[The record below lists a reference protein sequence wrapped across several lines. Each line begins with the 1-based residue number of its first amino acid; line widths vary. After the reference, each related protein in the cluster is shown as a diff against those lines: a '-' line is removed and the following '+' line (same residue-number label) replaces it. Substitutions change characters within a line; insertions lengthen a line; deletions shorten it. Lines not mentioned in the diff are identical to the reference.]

1 MNEELCTPRSQLAEY
16 ASAPSASRGRRYNE
30 SEDPRRSVYQRDCD
44 RIVHS
49 AAFRRL
55 MHKTQVF
62 IAPFR
67 DHFRT
72 RLTHTIE
79 VTRVA
84 RSLAGNLRL
93 NPHLAEAIA
102 LAHDLGHPPFGHAGE
117 DKLKCLMTHY
127 GGFEH
132 NAQAI
137 RIVTR
142 FEQSY
147 IDFKGLNLSW
157 ETLEGIV
164 KHNGPIVGN
173 PAYAFRE
180 LDAGMKLRLNTYGSA
195 EAQVAAIADDIA
207 YNCHDLQ
214 DGLRADC
221 FKQSEIAGLSLVG
234 DAVEEIRQTREA
246 KCTSEIA
253 HAAIRKLFGRL
264 VNDVLDTSWATIEN
278 AGLRSPD
285 DVREFSGPV
294 VAFSCQVKNGLDE
307 IRTFLFDRMYRS
319 DSMIRVRELA
329 KGFVD
334 DLFQYY
340 MEDSDRL
347 PENWRPEE
355 GKRGDDT
362 ACARC
367 AADYIS
373 GMTDWYAIRKHNDIT
388 HGKDRDRYPELTYG
402 GDLNS

>member
-1 MNEELCTPRSQLAEY
+1 MNEELSTPQSRLAEY
-16 ASAPSASRGRRYNE
+16 ASVPSASKGRRYKE
-30 SEDPRRSVYQRDCD
+30 TEDPRRSIYQRDCD

-62 IAPFR
+62 IAPYR
-67 DHFRT
+67 EHFRT

-84 RSLAGNLRL
+84 RSLAENLTL

-117 DKLKCLMTHY
+117 DKLESLMKPY

-164 KHNGPIVGN
+164 KHNGPISGN
-173 PAYAFRE
+173 PSYAVSE
-180 LDAGMKLRLNTYGSA
+180 LDADMKLRLDTYGSA
-195 EAQVAAIADDIA
+195 EAQVAAISDDIA

-221 FKQSEIAGLSLVG
+221 FKQSEIAALSLVG
-234 DAVEEIRQTREA
+234 EAFEDVSQTHGS

-253 HAAIRKLFGRL
+253 HAALRKLFDRL
-264 VNDVLDTSWATIEN
+264 VNDVLDTSWAIIEN
-278 AGLRSPD
+278 SGLRCPN
-285 DVREFSGPV
+285 DVRELPGPV
-294 VAFSCQVKNGLDE
+294 VAFSCDVKAGLDE
-307 IRTFLFDRMYRS
+307 IREFLFRRMYRS
-319 DSMIRVRELA
+319 DSMIRIRDLA
-329 KGFVD
+329 KGFVA

-347 PENWRPEE
+347 PENWRPE
-355 GKRGDDT
+355 GSKRGDKT

-367 AADYIS
+367 VTDYIS
-373 GMTDWYAIRKHNDIT
+373 GMTDGYAMRKHKEIT
-388 HGKDRDRYPELTYG
+388 DGKYCDLYTEVIYG
-402 GDLNS
+402 GDLIS

>member
-1 MNEELCTPRSQLAEY
+1 MNEELSTPQSRLAEY
-16 ASAPSASRGRRYNE
+16 ASVPSASKGRRYE
-30 SEDPRRSVYQRDCD
+30 ETEDPRRSIYQRDCD

-62 IAPFR
+62 IAPYR

-84 RSLAGNLRL
+84 RSLAENLTL

-117 DKLKCLMTHY
+117 DKLKCLMKDY

-137 RIVTR
+137 SIVTG

-164 KHNGPIVGN
+164 KHNGPISGN
-173 PAYAFRE
+173 PSYAVSE
-180 LDAGMKLRLNTYGSA
+180 LDADMKLRLDTYGSA
-195 EAQVAAIADDIA
+195 EAQVAAISDDIA

-221 FKQSEIAGLSLVG
+221 FKQSEIAALSLVG
-234 DAVEEIRQTREA
+234 EAFEDVSQTHGST
-246 KCTSEIA
+246 CTSEIA
-253 HAAIRKLFGRL
+253 HAALRKLFDRL
-264 VNDVLDTSWATIEN
+264 VNDVLNTSCAIIEN
-278 AGLRSPD
+278 AGLRCPD

-294 VAFSCQVKNGLDE
+294 VAFSCPVKNGLDE
-307 IRTFLFDRMYRS
+307 IREFLFDRMYRS
-319 DSMIRVRELA
+319 NSMIRIRDLA
-329 KGFVD
+329 KGFVA

-347 PENWRPEE
+347 PENWRPE
-355 GKRGDDT
+355 GSKRGDKT
-362 ACARC
+362 TRARC
-367 AADYIS
+367 VADYIS
-373 GMTDWYAIRKHNDIT
+373 GMTDGYAMRKHKEIT
-388 HGKDRDRYPELTYG
+388 GGKYRDLYSEVIYG

>member
-1 MNEELCTPRSQLAEY
+1 MNEELSPPRSRLAEY
-16 ASAPSASRGRRYNE
+16 ASAPSASKGRRYE
-30 SEDPRRSVYQRDCD
+30 EPEDPRRSIYQRDCD

-84 RSLAGNLRL
+84 RSLAENLSL

-117 DKLKCLMTHY
+117 DKLECLMKPY

-142 FEQSY
+142 FAQSY

-164 KHNGPIVGN
+164 KHNGPILGS
-173 PAYAFRE
+173 PAYAVSE
-180 LDAGMKLRLNTYGSA
+180 LDADMKLRLDTYGSA
-195 EAQVAAIADDIA
+195 EAQVAAISDDIA

-221 FKQSEIAGLSLVG
+221 FKQSEIAALPLVG
-234 DAVEEIRQTREA
+234 GAFEKVMQTHES
-246 KCTSEIA
+246 KCSSEIA
-253 HAAIRKLFGRL
+253 HAALRKLFDKL
-264 VNDVLDTSWATIEN
+264 VNDVLDTSWAAIER

-294 VAFSCQVKNGLDE
+294 IAFSSEAKSGLDE
-307 IRTFLFDRMYRS
+307 IRRFLFDRMYRS
-319 DSMIRVRELA
+319 GSMERVREWA

-340 MEDSDRL
+340 MEDIDRL
-347 PENWRPEE
+347 PENWRPEQSKQE
-355 GKRGDDT
+355 DAAAR
-362 ACARC
+362 ARC
-367 AADYIS
+367 VADYIS
-373 GMTDWYAIRKHNDIT
+373 GMTDWYAIRKHNEVT
-388 HGKDRDRYPELTYG
+388 QGKDRDRYPELTYG
-402 GDLNS
+402 GDLDS

>member
-1 MNEELCTPRSQLAEY
+1 MNGELGTPWPRLAEY
-16 ASAPSASRGRRYNE
+16 ASAPSASIGRRFE
-30 SEDPRRSVYQRDCD
+30 EPEDPRRSVYQRDCD

-79 VTRVA
+79 VARVA
-84 RSLAGNLRL
+84 RSLAENLSL
-93 NPHLAEAIA
+93 NPHLAEAVA

-117 DKLKCLMTHY
+117 DKLKCLMKDY

-164 KHNGPIVGN
+164 KHNGPILGN
-173 PAYAFRE
+173 PAYAVGE
-180 LDAGMKLRLNTYGSA
+180 LDADMNLRLDTYGSA
-195 EAQVAAIADDIA
+195 EAQIATISDDIA

-221 FKQSEIAGLSLVG
+221 FKQSEIAALPLVG
-234 DAVEEIRQTREA
+234 DAFEEVIQTHES
-246 KCTSEIA
+246 KCKSEIA
-253 HAAIRKLFGRL
+253 HAALRKLFDRL
-264 VNDVLDTSWATIEN
+264 VNDVLDTSGAAIEN
-278 AGLRSPD
+278 AGLRRPD

-294 VAFSCQVKNGLDE
+294 VAFSCEVKNGLDE
-307 IRTFLFDRMYRS
+307 IRKFLFSRMYRS
-319 DSMIRVRELA
+319 DSMKRVRKLA
-329 KGFVD
+329 KGFVG
-334 DLFQYY
+334 DLFRYY

-355 GKRGDDT
+355 SQRGDK
-362 ACARC
+362 AARARC

-373 GMTDWYAIRKHNDIT
+373 GMTDWYAIRKHNEIT
-388 HGKDRDRYPELTYG
+388 RGKDRDFYSELIYG

>member
-1 MNEELCTPRSQLAEY
+1 MNGELGTPRSRLAEY
-16 ASAPSASRGRRYNE
+16 ASASSASRGRLYE
-30 SEDPRRSVYQRDCD
+30 EPADPRRSVYQRDCD

-84 RSLAGNLRL
+84 RSLAENLSL
-93 NPHLAEAIA
+93 NPNLAEAVA

-117 DKLKCLMTHY
+117 DKLESLMKPY

-142 FEQSY
+142 FEHSY

-157 ETLEGIV
+157 ETLEGII
-164 KHNGPIVGN
+164 KHNGPILEN
-173 PAYAFRE
+173 PAYAVGE
-180 LDAGMKLRLNTYGSA
+180 LDADMKLCLDTYGSA
-195 EAQVAAIADDIA
+195 EAQVAAISDDIA

-221 FKQSEIAGLSLVG
+221 FKQSEIAALPLVG
-234 DAVEEIRQTREA
+234 DAFEEVIQTHES
-246 KCTSEIA
+246 KCKSEIA
-253 HAAIRKLFGRL
+253 HAALRKLFDRL
-264 VNDVLDTSWATIEN
+264 VNDVLDTSGAAIEN
-278 AGLRSPD
+278 AGLRRPD

-294 VAFSCQVKNGLDE
+294 VAFSCEVKNGLDE
-307 IRTFLFDRMYRS
+307 IRKFLFSRMYRS
-319 DSMIRVRELA
+319 DSMKRVRKLA
-329 KGFVD
+329 KGFVG
-334 DLFQYY
+334 DLFRYY

-355 GKRGDDT
+355 SQRGDK
-362 ACARC
+362 AARARC

-373 GMTDWYAIRKHNDIT
+373 GMTDWYAIRKHNEIT
-388 HGKDRDRYPELTYG
+388 RGKDRDFYSELIYG